1 MKKPDKIIFKE
12 KAKTEKKT
20 NSEMESCKEGESYTS
35 REEDIALQEREKKI
49 NSKVTN
55 SEGFREEWF
64 GFLKK
69 KD

>member
-1 MKKPDKIIFKE
+1 
-12 KAKTEKKT
+12 
-20 NSEMESCKEGESYTS
+20 MEPCKEGESYTS
-35 REEDIALQEREKKI
+35 REEDIALQEGERKI

-55 SEGFREEWF
+55 SGRFREELKKWF